1 MNNKFKKLN
10 DILNINLRPWLDINK
25 SDKKFIN
32 ITKDFSPID
41 YDFQN
46 LYQIDFFP
54 SFNDKTK
61 YYYKL
66 INYEA
71 IGYCNEIYNLIN
83 KNDDLKYQKFLL
95 NDTLNKKL
103 KTKLSE
109 IAKLINERKY
119 NNIDSIDPYKTSPLI
134 DEDLKT
140 ETYIIQLLKITLVKI
155 YLEIQNLFPFINK
168 DDILFEND
176 FYSTFFSEPIPN
188 KSFLKKVPKIIIIPS
203 NEIIPK
209 NAELPKFEHLKGD
222 SREIPKGVPKYCNI
236 IKNSDRFLLFEEELY
251 LNKYINIEHTFI
263 NKHGSKNE
271 FAIIYHAIINKGYFK
286 KFNDENKKLFN
297 DRDIV
302 KFLDNR
308 YITNMDKQFRTY
320 KNNPIAISEFM
331 EIHPWL
337 FNLST
342 C

>member
-1 MNNKFKKLN
+1 MNNKFKKIN

-66 INYEA
+66 INNEA
-71 IGYCNEIYNLIN
+71 IEYCNEIYNLIN

-176 FYSTFFSEPIPN
+176 FYSTFFSEPIPK
-188 KSFLKKVPKIIIIPS
+188 KSFLQKIKPPKIITNNSETTETTHFPKEHIFHSFKYKNLKFDSDKLNDLFDSLKKNNFISDISSLINFKKIFYGDEISSPIIWIGNKS
-203 NEIIPK
+203 
-209 NAELPKFEHLKGD
+209 
-222 SREIPKGVPKYCNI
+222 
-236 IKNSDRFLLFEEELY
+236 ELY
-251 LNKYINIEHTFI
+251 YFIHLIYTKYKLVEDLKQKQWKVTCKCFIRPDKSKFTIKELKYLKKPNLTYNHIE
-263 NKHGSKNE
+263 K
-271 FAIIYHAIINKGYFK
+271 A
-286 KFNDENKKLFN
+286 
-297 DRDIV
+297 V
-302 KFLDNR
+302 
-308 YITNMDKQFRTY
+308 
-320 KNNPIAISEFM
+320 
-331 EIHPWL
+331 
-337 FNLST
+337 NLLK
-342 C
+342 